1 MVKKKL
7 TMEKTNENQDNKVN
21 FQTMTVIIRSGF
33 KEDGKYHPQIF
44 LDKCL
49 YTSTTYTY
57 PIWATIPR
65 FPRVWVIKM
74 LQYERIDVSEG
85 IDTNKTSASKEK
97 YALSLLVF

>member
-33 KEDGKYHPQIF
+33 KEDDKYYPQIF
-44 LDKCL
+44 LDECL

-57 PIWATIPR
+57 PI
-65 FPRVWVIKM
+65 
-74 LQYERIDVSEG
+74 
-85 IDTNKTSASKEK
+85 
-97 YALSLLVF
+97 